1 MVQRFSIRLTKP
13 TAQKWEAIELV
24 GRKSG
29 NDTRGIFPSVCG
41 SSSSSSSSSGEISHQ
56 VLIDVFGGNNTIGYV
71 FVVVVSGQQ
80 ILKFVF
86 VSDRRRQASG
96 GYRGNG

>member
-1 MVQRFSIRLTKP
+1 MVQRFSIRLAKP

-24 GRKSG
+24 GRKPG
-29 NDTRGIFPSVCG
+29 NDTRGIFPRVCG
-41 SSSSSSSSSGEISHQ
+41 SSGSSGKISHQ
-56 VLIDVFGGNNTIGYV
+56 VFIDVFGGNNTIGYV

-86 VSDRRRQASG
+86 VSDRRRQPSG